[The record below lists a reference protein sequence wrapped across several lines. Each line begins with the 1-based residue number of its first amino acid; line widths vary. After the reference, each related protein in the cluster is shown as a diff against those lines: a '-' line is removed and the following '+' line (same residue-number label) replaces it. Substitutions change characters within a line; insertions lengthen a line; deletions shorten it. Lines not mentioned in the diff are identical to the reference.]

1 MISLPVHDQTGKPTG
16 RTYEFD
22 PAELAPGINKQLLHD
37 AVVMYEANLRQG
49 TFKSKTR
56 SEVAG
61 SKKKLFK
68 QKGTGNARM
77 GTKRTC
83 IRRGGGH
90 AFAKLPTEFRQSMPK
105 KAMRLATRM
114 ALLSKFMDGEA
125 VVVDGLSVA
134 QPKTKVV
141 AGLMKNLGIGGQS
154 CLFTV
159 ESHDPVVW
167 KSARNI
173 PSVAV
178 SPAADLNAYKL
189 LKVKR
194 LVVTEAALKQLRG
207 QATAAH

>member
-1 MISLPVHDQTGKPTG
+1 MISLPIHDQSGKPTG

-37 AVVMYEANLRQG
+37 AVVMYEANLRHG
-49 TFKSKTR
+49 TFKTKTR

-77 GTKRTC
+77 GTKRSGL
-83 IRRGGGH
+83 RRGGGH
-90 AFAKLPTEFRQSMPK
+90 IFAKLPTEFRQSMPK

-125 VVVDGLSVA
+125 VVVDTLTVA
-134 QPKTKVV
+134 QPKTKAVV
-141 AGLMKNLGIGGQS
+141 GLMKNLGIAGQS

-159 ESHDPVVW
+159 EKHDPVMW

-173 PSVAV
+173 PSVGV

-194 LVVTEAALKQLRG
+194 LVVTEAALQQLRSP
-207 QATAAH
+207 AAAN

>member
-1 MISLPVHDQTGKPTG
+1 MISLPIHDQSGKPTG

-49 TFKSKTR
+49 TFKTKTR

-77 GTKRTC
+77 GTKRSGL
-83 IRRGGGH
+83 RRGGGH
-90 AFAKLPTEFRQSMPK
+90 IFAKLPTEFRQSMPK

-125 VVVDGLSVA
+125 VVVDTLTVA
-134 QPKTKVV
+134 QPKTKAVV
-141 AGLMKNLGIGGQS
+141 GLMKNLGIAGQS

-159 ESHDPVVW
+159 EKHDPVMW

-173 PSVAV
+173 PSVGV

-194 LVVTEAALKQLRG
+194 LVVTEAALQQLRSP
-207 QATAAH
+207 AAAN

>member
-1 MISLPVHDQTGKPTG
+1 MISLPIHDQTGKPTG

-49 TFKSKTR
+49 TFKTKTR

-77 GTKRTC
+77 GTKRSGL
-83 IRRGGGH
+83 RRGGGH
-90 AFAKLPTEFRQSMPK
+90 IFCKLPTEFRQSMPK

-125 VVVDGLSVA
+125 VVVDTLAVQ
-134 QPKTKVV
+134 QPKTKAVV
-141 AGLMKNLGIGGQS
+141 SLMKSLGIAGQS

-159 ESHDPVVW
+159 EKHDPLVW

-173 PSVAV
+173 PSVGV

-194 LVVTEAALKQLRG
+194 LVVTEAALQQLRSP
-207 QATAAH
+207 AAAN